1 MENKEAMEKK
11 KKAAQKLTMRVLLA
25 MTLIVIGYVVYGLI
39 TKDINMILFE
49 ILLMLFVTVY
59 LVFSDVVEPWKTG
72 LLQDLTPDRKS
83 AYLKILAADVIGAGA
98 LFYWISGMSSEA
110 GNDFLIPVLIYFVAT
125 QMKRKIRPEFE
136 NGKEETGTEEET
148 EADPEDDNGE
158 Q

>member
-1 MENKEAMEKK
+1 MENKETMEKK

-72 LLQDLTPDRKS
+72 LLQDLTLDRKS

-98 LFYWISGMSSEA
+98 LFYWISGMNSEA

-136 NGKEETGTEEET
+136 NGKEETGTGSR
-148 EADPEDDNGE
+148 DRGRPRGRPGGR
-158 Q
+158 

>member
-1 MENKEAMEKK
+1 MEKK

-25 MTLIVIGYVVYGLI
+25 MTVIVIGYVVYGLI

-98 LFYWISGMSSEA
+98 LFYWISG
-110 GNDFLIPVLIYFVAT
+110 
-125 QMKRKIRPEFE
+125 
-136 NGKEETGTEEET
+136 
-148 EADPEDDNGE
+148 
-158 Q
+158 